1 MCRKRDSQAGTPG
14 VMSQMHRKLTQW
26 SDRDEARFKEA
37 LDLAHEA
44 RKRVE
49 AHDPL
54 TQEHGAR
61 VAQWAILLAGRLPGF
76 DLRRLRRLEISA
88 LLHDYG
94 KLMIPSEILNKPG
107 KLNSDEWELIKKHPE
122 IGAMSAPVSREFIN
136 RDAILWHHKR
146 FDGGGYPDAK
156 MAGHDIPIE
165 ARITSVVDVFDAVAS
180 ARAYHKD
187 GKGQGTRKAF
197 EVLNQASGSALDP
210 TLVSLFGTIHGDTS
224 REVGGDAGLNT
235 MAVVSVIA
243 VEAAKARK
251 YLQREIGHFDANDPL
266 GGKTPPPGLVEK
278 LVGKLVRAN
287 LGAES
292 ARNVVLYVLRMALP
306 ETFGKE
312 DLVMNGS
319 EIREAVKKAD
329 NHEEAVLFLKPKTSR
344 FQYMSV
350 VVFRGQLWLCIGD
363 KEGDRTRISLV
374 R

>member
-1 MCRKRDSQAGTPG
+1 
-14 VMSQMHRKLTQW
+14 MHRKMTEW
-26 SDRDEARFKEA
+26 TDRDEVRFREA
-37 LDLAHEA
+37 LDLAQSA

-54 TQEHGAR
+54 TQEHGVR
-61 VAQWAILLAGRLPGF
+61 VAQWAILLASRLPGF
-76 DLRRLRRLEISA
+76 DRRRLRQLEISA

-107 KLNSDEWELIKKHPE
+107 KLDEAEWDLIRKHPE
-122 IGAMSAPVSREFIN
+122 IGAMSAPVSKEFIN
-136 RDAILWHHKR
+136 KDAILWHHKR
-146 FDGGGYPDAK
+146 FDGGGYPGGD

-165 ARITSVVDVFDAVAS
+165 ARITSVADVFDAVAS

-224 REVGGDAGLNT
+224 REVGGQAGLNT
-235 MAVVSVIA
+235 MAVASVIA

-251 YLQREIGHFDANDPL
+251 YLQREIGHFDMNDPL

-278 LVGKLVRAN
+278 LVKTLVRAN
-287 LGAES
+287 LDGDS
-292 ARNVVLYVLRMALP
+292 ALNVVRHVLRLSLP
-306 ETFGKE
+306 ETFRQE
-312 DLVMNGS
+312 DLAMDSN
-319 EIREAVKKAD
+319 EIKEAVRKAD
-329 NHEEAVLFLKPKTSR
+329 NHEEAVLFIKRKSR
-344 FQYMSV
+344 EFQYMSV
-350 VVFRGQLWLCIGD
+350 VVFRGQLWLCVGD
-363 KEGDRTRISLV
+363 KAGDRTRISLV